1 MVSYKIKNKIDSYGP
16 SLFAQEDSF
25 IDYNSQ
31 WLKSIVSA
39 TNLKLMKE
47 EHICTLLP
55 ADYKQKNIEALVTAL
70 YI

>member
-1 MVSYKIKNKIDSYGP
+1 MVSCEKKDSYGP
-16 SLFAQEDSF
+16 SLFAQEHSF

-31 WLKSIVSA
+31 WLKSIVIA
-39 TNLKLMKE
+39 TNIKLMKE

-55 ADYKQKNIEALVTAL
+55 ADYTHKNLDTLITVL